1 MLPGNVPLSTRTLGL
16 VALTCLAL
24 GGAIAWYAA
33 RTDGAHVPAASV
45 DADDDGD
52 DTDADDDGENA
63 AMQAK
68 AKICKKLACTD
79 SQRGELGTLIRGFR
93 DTTRERR
100 VELKNL
106 RASAA
111 QAWAEASPDA
121 ARITEIET
129 RVLTLEGEVE
139 VAARD
144 ALLSFH
150 RVLDDEQRRK
160 LSRWLRRK
168 SARDLLQDK
177 RVRSSESE

>member
-1 MLPGNVPLSTRTLGL
+1 MSTRTIGL

-24 GGAIAWYAA
+24 GGAVAWYAA
-33 RTDGAHVPAASV
+33 RTDGAHAPVSVVVP
-45 DADDDGD
+45 DDDDAD
-52 DTDADDDGENA
+52 DTDADDDGEKA

-79 SQRGELGTLIRGFR
+79 SQRGELGTLIRVFR
-93 DTTRERR
+93 DDTRERR

-111 QAWAEASPDA
+111 QAWASATPDA
-121 ARITEIET
+121 ARIAEIET
-129 RVLTLEGEVE
+129 RVLELEGEIE
-139 VAARD
+139 GAARG
-144 ALLSFH
+144 ALLGFH